1 MGSNP
6 IEITI
11 HMNDLR
17 GDDLV
22 GRFLFAKNGG
32 FEEI

>member
-1 MGSNP
+1 
-6 IEITI
+6 
-11 HMNDLR
+11 MNDLR